1 MNETMKRSDL
11 RNIIK
16 EEYIK
21 ILSEAFGDPIASKL
35 QKLGGLDQRYKSF
48 WRATANTYKIA
59 WDKLPKGSFRKINSA
74 NEAKKGMTFYVI
86 TGDKPNPFGTS
97 GYAYDNILR
106 KGVLAVTVDSKVQY
120 FQPVRSSQGDTIGPK
135 GTGFTT
141 RDSSQAI
148 GKGMRGTLQFKKLV
162 ELADVMYNFDLEA
175 FRGGTTALK
184 AKRAEL
190 KSGKDLFTN
199 PKAWKKANLDRYK
212 AMLADKVGSRDQ
224 VDKMVAQIVKIANE
238 AVTKALALPRMGQY
252 NELVADLNGKDVPIN
267 AISREMNN
275 GLDYY
280 ARYIRA
286 ENSNANFIKKYPE
299 YGEGGSKFGSRD
311 AFYQG
316 DMREN
321 ALEIKRILDSL
332 KSGRIR

>member
-1 MNETMKRSDL
+1 MKRSEL
-11 RNIIK
+11 RKIIK

-21 ILSEAFGDPIASKL
+21 ILKEAFGDPIASKL

-48 WRATANTYKIA
+48 WRAAANTYKIA

-74 NEAKKGMTFYVI
+74 NEAKKGMTFYVV
-86 TGDKPNPFGTS
+86 TGEKPNPFGTS
-97 GYAYDNILR
+97 SYAYDNTLR
-106 KGVLAVTVDSKVQY
+106 KGVLAVTVDGKVQY

-141 RDSSQAI
+141 RDADQAV
-148 GKGMRGTLQFKKLV
+148 GKGMRGTLMFKKLV

-199 PKAWKKANLDRYK
+199 PKAWKKANLDRYT

-224 VDKMVAQIVKIANE
+224 VDKMVAQIVKIAND

-252 NELVADLNGKDVPIN
+252 NELVADLNGNDVPVN
-267 AISREMNN
+267 VISRAMNN

-286 ENSNANFIKKYPE
+286 ENNNANFLKKYPE
-299 YGEGGSKFGSRD
+299 YAEGGSRAGERD
-311 AFYQG
+311 DFYRG
-316 DMREN
+316 DMKTN
-321 ALEIKRILDSL
+321 ALEIKSILNAL

>member
-1 MNETMKRSDL
+1 MKRSDL
-11 RNIIK
+11 KKIVK
-16 EEYIK
+16 EEYVK
-21 ILSEAFGDPIASKL
+21 ILKEAFGDPIASKL
-35 QKLGGLDQRYKSF
+35 QKLGGLDTRYKSF
-48 WRATANTYKIA
+48 WRAAANTYKIA
-59 WDKLPKGSFRKINSA
+59 WDKLPKGSFRKINNA

-86 TGDKPNPFGTS
+86 TGNKPNPFATS
-97 GYAYDNILR
+97 GYSFDNTLS
-106 KGVLAVTVDSKVQY
+106 KGVLAVTVDGKVQY
-120 FQPVRSSQGDTIGPK
+120 FQPIRSSQGDTIGPK
-135 GTGFTT
+135 GTGFTS

-148 GKGMRGTLQFKKLV
+148 GKGLRGTLMFKKLV

-190 KSGKDLFTN
+190 KSGKDLFKN
-199 PKAWKKANLDRYK
+199 PKAWKKANIDRYR

-224 VDKMVAQIVKIANE
+224 VDKMVGQIVKIANE
-238 AVTKALALPRMGQY
+238 AVTKALDLPRMGQY
-252 NELVADLNGKDVPIN
+252 NELVADLNGNDVPVN

-280 ARYIRA
+280 SRYIRA
-286 ENSNANFIKKYPE
+286 ENSNADFIKKYPE
-299 YGEGGSKFGSRD
+299 YATDGSRD
-311 AFYQG
+311 SSFYVG

>member
-1 MNETMKRSDL
+1 MKRSEL
-11 RNIIK
+11 RKIIK

-21 ILSEAFGDPIASKL
+21 ILKEAFGDPIASKL

-48 WRATANTYKIA
+48 WRAAANTYNIA

-86 TGDKPNPFGTS
+86 TGQKPNPFAQG
-97 GYAYDNILR
+97 GYAYDMTLN
-106 KGVLAVTVDSKVQY
+106 KGVLAVTVDGKVQY
-120 FQPVRSSQGDTIGPK
+120 FQPIRSSKGDTIGPK

-141 RDSSQAI
+141 RDSAQAV
-148 GKGMRGTLQFKKLV
+148 GKGIRGTLMFKKLV

-199 PKAWKKANLDRYK
+199 PKAWKKANLDRYR

-224 VDKMVAQIVKIANE
+224 VDKMVAQIVKIAND
-238 AVTKALALPRMGQY
+238 AVTKALDLPRMGKY
-252 NELVADLNGKDVPIN
+252 NELVADLNGNDVPVN
-267 AISREMNN
+267 VISRAMNN

-286 ENSNANFIKKYPE
+286 ENNNANFLKKYPE
-299 YGEGGSKFGSRD
+299 YAEGGSRAGERD
-311 AFYQG
+311 DFYLP
-316 DMREN
+316 DMKTN
-321 ALEIKRILDSL
+321 ALEIKSILASL